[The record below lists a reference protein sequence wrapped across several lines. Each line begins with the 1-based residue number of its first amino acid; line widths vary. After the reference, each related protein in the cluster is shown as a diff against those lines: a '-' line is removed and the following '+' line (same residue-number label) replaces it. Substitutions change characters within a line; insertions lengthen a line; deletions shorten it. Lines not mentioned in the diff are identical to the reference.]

1 MTNLQSNNKSQKF
14 DLEDRTKSF
23 AKEVIKYCRS
33 FENQRDPLINQLLR
47 TGTSIGA
54 NYMEANECV
63 SKKDFQHKIV
73 ICKREAKETMYW
85 IELISDECENKDLS
99 RSLWKEAHELLLIF
113 AAIIRK

>member
-1 MTNLQSNNKSQKF
+1 MGGKS
-14 DLEDRTKSF
+14 TG
-23 AKEVIKYCRS
+23 
-33 FENQRDPLINQLLR
+33 QRFHVCFHASSEAFPISSSMKLIR